1 MYIFSVRKIDWMDLS
16 WLNFILILSFSALKF
31 NFQYTILFSATTAS
45 EVSPSP
51 KLLESKI
58 QSENSAWLQV
68 DPRQLLLLVK
78 VVKGAI
84 DDNCCSRSAHSTLAY
99 FCPGLLKTLKIGGKR
114 MRCYFQLQQFT
125 EEGIVDGEREVV
137 KMTNHFLIE
146 PVGRRRE
153 IVSSMYTI
161 LWPEGWSCKKNLTL
175 LPHNFKNIT
184 WFSHASSIS
193 DNFRS
198 GNILVK
204 IFFMHAFFDLFVCLI
219 DFHFIY
225 HSCRVV
231 HSRPYLCYVV
241 VLFGLQKLSPFL
253 VCQSTI
259 LIRAWKKAW
268 RYTMLLEEKKEQKG
282 KKNLREN
289 SFENF
294 KWPCVVTSDLASEI
308 NEFPSCQN
316 VN

>member
-125 EEGIVDGEREVV
+125 EEGIVDGERGC
-137 KMTNHFLIE
+137 KNDQSLSHWA
-146 PVGRRRE
+146 GRRRE

-175 LPHNFKNIT
+175 F
-184 WFSHASSIS
+184 
-193 DNFRS
+193 
-198 GNILVK
+198 
-204 IFFMHAFFDLFVCLI
+204 
-219 DFHFIY
+219 
-225 HSCRVV
+225 
-231 HSRPYLCYVV
+231 PY
-241 VLFGLQKLSPFL
+241 
-253 VCQSTI
+253 
-259 LIRAWKKAW
+259 
-268 RYTMLLEEKKEQKG
+268 
-282 KKNLREN
+282 N
-289 SFENF
+289 
-294 KWPCVVTSDLASEI
+294 
-308 NEFPSCQN
+308 
-316 VN
+316 

>member
-16 WLNFILILSFSALKF
+16 CLNFIPILSFLALKF
-31 NFQYTILFSATTAS
+31 NFQYTILFSATIAS
-45 EVSPSP
+45 AVSPSP

-161 LWPEGWSCKKNLTL
+161 LWPEGWSCKK
-175 LPHNFKNIT
+175 I
-184 WFSHASSIS
+184 SHFFHI
-193 DNFRS
+193 
-198 GNILVK
+198 ILK
-204 IFFMHAFFDLFVCLI
+204 
-219 DFHFIY
+219 
-225 HSCRVV
+225 
-231 HSRPYLCYVV
+231 
-241 VLFGLQKLSPFL
+241 
-253 VCQSTI
+253 T
-259 LIRAWKKAW
+259 
-268 RYTMLLEEKKEQKG
+268 
-282 KKNLREN
+282 
-289 SFENF
+289 
-294 KWPCVVTSDLASEI
+294 
-308 NEFPSCQN
+308 
-316 VN
+316 

>member
-16 WLNFILILSFSALKF
+16 WLNFILILSFLALKF
-31 NFQYTILFSATTAS
+31 NFLYTILFSATIAS
-45 EVSPSP
+45 SAVFPSP

-175 LPHNFKNIT
+175 LPYNFKNIT

-204 IFFMHAFFDLFVCLI
+204 IFFYACILWSVRLFDWFSFYLSFMQG
-219 DFHFIY
+219 
-225 HSCRVV
+225 
-231 HSRPYLCYVV
+231 RP
-241 VLFGLQKLSPFL
+241 F
-253 VCQSTI
+253 
-259 LIRAWKKAW
+259 
-268 RYTMLLEEKKEQKG
+268 
-282 KKNLREN
+282 
-289 SFENF
+289 
-294 KWPCVVTSDLASEI
+294 
-308 NEFPSCQN
+308 
-316 VN
+316 